1 MSVDDIGIATST
13 GTTIVRSNEKNSI
26 IVSTLAL
33 SVIVEAASVKL
44 RIDSFSASNHIDVG
58 ALSSFSCVI
67 FSVGFAIVSG
77 PGSTHY
83 SICVINVLPGAS
95 KGGALIVHPL
105 SHDATV

>member
-1 MSVDDIGIATST
+1 MSVDDIGIATSA
-13 GTTIVRSNEKNSI
+13 GTTIVRSSEKNGI
-26 IVSTLAL
+26 VVSTLAL
-33 SVIVEAASVKL
+33 SVIVEAASVRL
-44 RIDSFSASNHIDVG
+44 RIDSFSASNHIYVE

-67 FSVGFAIVSG
+67 LGSRVTAVRC

-83 SICVINVLPGAS
+83 SICAINVLPGAS